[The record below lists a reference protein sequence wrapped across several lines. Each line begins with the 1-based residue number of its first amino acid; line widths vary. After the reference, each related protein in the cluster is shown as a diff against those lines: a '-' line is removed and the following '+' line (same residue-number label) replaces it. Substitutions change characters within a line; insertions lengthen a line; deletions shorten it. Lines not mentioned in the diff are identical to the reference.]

1 MWEDVAGPV
10 PTPTGKRW
18 TKQAPSTL
26 GAVIKASRSL
36 SLRLASRHEDS
47 RAQARATSIATSVQ
61 CRCSVHGRRRAALQ
75 LGRPRTAQHTR
86 MKPASQRYCSLVTAG
101 V

>member
-10 PTPTGKRW
+10 PTPTGQRW

-36 SLRLASRHEDS
+36 SLRLASRHDDS
-47 RAQARATSIATSVQ
+47 RA
-61 CRCSVHGRRRAALQ
+61 
-75 LGRPRTAQHTR
+75 
-86 MKPASQRYCSLVTAG
+86 
-101 V
+101 